1 MVSPAAN
8 QRSRCSP
15 LLVEQKWI
23 HPLIDTF
30 VRGLVPT
37 IYQKV
42 FPDKNNISVILE
54 VEDIPDGKWIL
65 KKNNSWEL
73 FVGDTLDYSS
83 KVVMN
88 ADTVWRIFSKN
99 ISKEEAKQRM
109 TIEGDIEL
117 GQVMLELITYI
128 R

>member
-65 KKNNSWEL
+65 KKKNSWEL
-73 FVGDTLDYSS
+73 FVGEELDYTS

-88 ADTVWRIFSKN
+88 ADTTWRMFTKN
-99 ISKEEAKQRM
+99 IDKEAAKKR
-109 TIEGDIEL
+109 INVYGDIEL
-117 GQVMLELITYI
+117 GQAILELTTII
-128 R
+128 K